1 MRLGSGEIRPHTGTG
16 REALEDGPRETAA
29 MNQPSG
35 LATDGR
41 LLYVADSEASAVRAV
56 EPGPGGAI
64 RPIFGEGLFEFG
76 DADGI
81 GPASVRLQHP
91 LGVALASDVLFVADT
106 VNPNVTP
113 VHTRTAEWSTAF
125 LAR

>member
-56 EPGPGGAI
+56 EPSPGGAM
-64 RPIFGEGLFEFG
+64 RTLVGEGLFEFG
-76 DADGI
+76 DEDGI
-81 GPASVRLQHP
+81 GPACVRMRPHL
-91 LGVALASDVLFVADT
+91 VLACIGA
-106 VNPNVTP
+106 
-113 VHTRTAEWSTAF
+113 
-125 LAR
+125 